1 MFYAGGVGEEEGAGW
16 RVSQRGVLVED
27 EDQHRLRK
35 IYEESGWVLVKRGIE
50 TCTFYRK
57 REDVYNLSVWSFTE
71 LGQEVTSIICS
82 SQPASQPPTLTWRL
96 DMMKGRSR
104 LHRI

>member
-1 MFYAGGVGEEEGAGW
+1 MFHAGGVGEEEGAGW
-16 RVSQRGVLVED
+16 RVSLRGVLVED

-35 IYEESGWVLVKRGIE
+35 IYEESGWIRVKRVME
-50 TCTFYRK
+50 TRTFYRK
-57 REDVYNLSVWSFTE
+57 REGVYNLFVWSFTE
-71 LGQEVTSIICS
+71 LGQEVTGIICS

-96 DMMKGRSR
+96 DVMKGRSR